1 MNSLSGEVV
10 TMMEEVEEEE
20 EEVEAVITEVKLF
33 FEKC

>member
-10 TMMEEVEEEE
+10 TMTEEVEEEE
-20 EEVEAVITEVKLF
+20 VEVVITEVKLF

>member
-20 EEVEAVITEVKLF
+20 VEVVITEVRLS